1 VTGGIDIRETAVVVA
16 TPDGTARHRNAIRRL
31 DGDDGG
37 VSALVFTT
45 DSGRFAVGNA
55 AEATGGDED
64 PAGVLFGGDWESA
77 VYAEA
82 TETLLAETGG
92 GPSVGAGV
100 LGYVDYDPGV
110 RGQLSGPRGAFDAV
124 PVDPGMAVCYDV
136 FGVQPDGIGVALGDG
151 VALATLAVAG
161 TPVATATLGY
171 RDRWYDVTDAADV
184 GREGLRAEWARIR
197 YEALLGDL
205 ASDLAA
211 TAPALDGPVALALGG
226 AAAPTGLTEESAR
239 VVGDELRVALG
250 PVTVAEAPDAAPARG
265 ALIAAE
271 NAGDRPG
278 PVPAFAATGAYV
290 PDLADTGAAA
300 DALGATTNRRV
311 ATAGP
316 EPARTRSAE
325 SGRGAANTTV
335 TAGTQAVAAEDTR
348 HARIASA
355 LGRLVERIDAER
367 TTEELGALRGE
378 MEDAVDDLAADL
390 EKLDAATASEAAV
403 ADLEAAVREV
413 EANLDELETDVAEV
427 QAVLAGLDAEASL
440 DAPDVSDA
448 VGSVAV
454 DALENDID
462 AVEEDLSARIGG
474 LWDEIDRVNDQ
485 LVDVSASV
493 GELPDLEGDIES
505 TKASVEELREETTE
519 IRQSV
524 ADLRESVDSVREN
537 AATAGD
543 VDSVAND
550 LAAVRRDL
558 DRLES
563 AFDEVDRTDPGR
575 VDDLE
580 RDLDAL
586 RETVVDHAR
595 RLDGVERTASD
606 LDDRIESAFRDTLKA
621 DALSSLQA
629 EVSRIRTSASDAQ
642 EDASAAVKTATGH
655 AESIDSLEED
665 VDQLRQMVDSIAGS
679 SATRSEMDDSLADLE
694 DRIGALEA
702 TRGGTGSLM
711 GGKMLQVL
719 AVGLG
724 SAGLLAA
731 ALAFQLEQVPFA
743 LGFFVFVVWPA
754 AWLLLS
760 TLDL

>member
-1 VTGGIDIRETAVVVA
+1 MTGGIDVRETAVVVA

-31 DGDDGG
+31 DGDEAGTSG
-37 VSALVFTT
+37 LVIAT

-55 AEATGGDED
+55 AGTGSDEE
-64 PAGVLFGGDWESA
+64 PAGVLFGGDLESA
-77 VYAEA
+77 VLAEA
-82 TETLLAETGG
+82 TEALLAETGG

-100 LGYVDYDPGV
+100 LGYVDRDPGV
-110 RGQLSGPRGAFDAV
+110 RGQLSGMRGAVDVV

-136 FGVQPDGIGVALGDG
+136 FGTQPDGIGVALDDG
-151 VALATLAVAG
+151 VAVATLAVAG

-184 GREGLRAEWARIR
+184 GGEGLRAEWARIR

-205 ASDLAA
+205 AADLSA

-226 AAAPTGLTEESAR
+226 AAAPTGLTEESTR
-239 VVGDELRVALG
+239 VVGDELRVGLG
-250 PVTVAEAPDAAPARG
+250 SATVPEAPDVAPARG
-265 ALIAAE
+265 ALVAAE
-271 NAGDRPG
+271 NAGDPPG

-300 DALGATTNRRV
+300 DAFGTAIDRRV
-311 ATAGP
+311 T
-316 EPARTRSAE
+316 
-325 SGRGAANTTV
+325 
-335 TAGTQAVAAEDTR
+335 TAGTRSTERRRGPADATGAAGTEASATAAGEVR

-355 LGRLVERIDAER
+355 LGRLVERIDAEE
-367 TTEELGALRGE
+367 TAEELGALRDE
-378 MEDAVDDLAADL
+378 MEDAVGDLAGDL
-390 EKLDAATASEAAV
+390 EELDATTAPEAAV
-403 ADLEAAVREV
+403 ADLEAAVTEI
-413 EANLDELETDVAEV
+413 EASLDDLENDVAEV
-427 QAVLAGLDAEASL
+427 QAVLAGLEGEASL
-440 DAPDVSDA
+440 DVPDVSDA

-462 AVEEDLSARIGG
+462 AVEEDLSARIEG
-474 LWDEIDRVNDQ
+474 LWEELDSVNDE

-505 TKASVEELREETTE
+505 TRASVEELREETAGIQE
-519 IRQSV
+519 SV
-524 ADLRESVDSVREN
+524 ADLRSSVDAVREN

-543 VDSVAND
+543 VRSVADD
-550 LAAVRRDL
+550 LAAVGRDL

-563 AFDEVDRTDPGR
+563 AFDEVERTDPGR

-580 RDLDAL
+580 RDLGAL

-595 RLDGVERTASD
+595 RLEGVERTASD
-606 LDDRIESAFRDTLKA
+606 LDDRIESAFRDTAKA

-629 EVSRIRTSASDAQ
+629 EVSRIRTSASDAH
-642 EDASAAVKTATGH
+642 EEASAAVETATSH
-655 AESIDSLEED
+655 AETIESLEED

-694 DRIGALEA
+694 DRIAALES
-702 TRGGTGSLM
+702 TQGGRGV
-711 GGKMLQVL
+711 GKQTLQVM

-724 SAGLLAA
+724 SVGLLAA
-731 ALAFQLEQVPFA
+731 TLAVQLEQVPFA
-743 LGFFVFVVWPA
+743 LGFVALVAGPA

-760 TLDL
+760 AQDL